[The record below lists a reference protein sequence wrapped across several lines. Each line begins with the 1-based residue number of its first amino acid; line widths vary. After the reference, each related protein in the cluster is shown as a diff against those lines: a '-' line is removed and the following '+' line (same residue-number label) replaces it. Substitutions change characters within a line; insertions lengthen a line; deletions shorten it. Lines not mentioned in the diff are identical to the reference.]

1 MRKHTYLNAEIPVK
15 VILTI
20 LALSSSIVFA
30 KPVKLKFKDQLQA
43 EVSKN
48 YLSFAID
55 TALMVGGK
63 WWSGGDGTSG
73 GRGTVRTKP
82 LDWKNPELIKLTKA
96 LSPAIL
102 RIGGSEADHL
112 YYTLEREPIRNL
124 PDHFDTQLLITQM
137 SDLFTFLKLT
147 ETELFFTL
155 NAGPGFRNKK
165 GEIQTE
171 KFEKLFSFFNE
182 KAADIPLT
190 LELGNEINAF
200 WLNFGWKHQPSSKQF
215 ADDYVQTRKKVQES
229 LSHVK
234 LAGPAH
240 AFWPILGEPLSALT
254 SKLRKVVKHIGDMD
268 VITWHYYPVQSS
280 RCAAAVRKAKPGRLV
295 KVKNLDEVSKWAKK
309 VKSWRDKYSPDSEIW
324 LGETGGAQCGGQ
336 AGMTDRFEGVF
347 WWIDQLGQLAL
358 LDHQVMIRQ
367 SLVGGDYALL
377 ERNTFAPRPGYYASL
392 LWKQYMGSKVL
403 SVTSNNKSI
412 RTYAHCNPGKGV
424 SLLVINLDKDSQ
436 SINLPKGM
444 KTYSKRDTL
453 TADSLDSKTVKLNG
467 VTLNHPSDFELG
479 QSVTKNV
486 IDLVLPAR
494 SITFMKFENFQSKTC
509 L

>member
-1 MRKHTYLNAEIPVK
+1 MA
-15 VILTI
+15 
-20 LALSSSIVFA
+20 FA
-30 KPVKLKFKDQLQA
+30 KPVSLKFEDELQA

-124 PDHFDTQLLITQM
+124 PDHFDTQLLTTQLN
-137 SDLFTFLKLT
+137 DLFTFLKVT

-182 KAADIPLT
+182 KATEVPLT

-200 WLNFGWKHQPSSKQF
+200 WLNFGWNHQPTSKQF
-215 ADDYVQTRKKVQES
+215 ADDYVQTRKKVHDN
-229 LSHVK
+229 LNDVK

-254 SKLRKVVKHIGDMD
+254 SKLRRVVKHVGDMD

-280 RCAAAVRKAKPGRLV
+280 RCTVAIRKAKPGRLV
-295 KVKNLDEVSKWAKK
+295 KAKNLDEVSKWARKI
-309 VKSWRDKYSPDSEIW
+309 KSWRDKYSPESELW

-347 WWIDQLGQLAL
+347 WWMDQLGQLAI
-358 LDHQVMIRQ
+358 LDHKVMIRQ
-367 SLVGGDYALL
+367 SLIGGDYALID
-377 ERNTFAPRPGYYASL
+377 RKTFAPRPGYYASL
-392 LWKQYMGSKVL
+392 LWKQYMGTKVL
-403 SVTSNNKSI
+403 KVTSDNENI
-412 RTYAHCNPGKGV
+412 RSYAHCNPGKGV
-424 SLLVINLDKDSQ
+424 SLLVINLDKEKQTLS
-436 SINLPKGM
+436 LPDGM
-444 KTYSKRDTL
+444 KAYSKRDTL
-453 TADSLDSKTVKLNG
+453 TADSLDSKTVRLNG
-467 VTLNHPSDFELG
+467 VTLRHTSEIEVA
-479 QSVTKNV
+479 QSMTKNI
-486 IDLVLPAR
+486 IDLVVPAY
-494 SITFMKFENFQSKTC
+494 SITFMKYENFKSKTC